1 MKLKDLI
8 TEKKSDKIQVR
19 GVGMYSYDILTRKVE
34 KMAADLLKK
43 SKKEDF
49 AGLGSRT
56 MKSFGAMWDAL
67 ATHQEKK
74 R

>member
-8 TEKKSDKIQVR
+8 TEKKSDKIQVQ
-19 GVGMYSYDILTRKVE
+19 GVGVYSYDVLVSKVT

-43 SKKEDF
+43 SKKKDF

>member
-8 TEKKSDKIQVR
+8 VEKSDKIQVQ
-19 GVGMYSYDILTRKVE
+19 GVGMYSYDIITRKVE
-34 KMAADLLKK
+34 IMAADLLKK

-56 MKSFGAMWDAL
+56 LQSFGAMWDAL